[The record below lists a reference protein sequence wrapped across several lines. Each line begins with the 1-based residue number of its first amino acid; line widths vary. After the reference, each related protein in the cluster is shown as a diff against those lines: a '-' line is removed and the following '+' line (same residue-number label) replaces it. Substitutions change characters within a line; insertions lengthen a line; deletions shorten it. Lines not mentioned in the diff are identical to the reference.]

1 MIEVG
6 KYYRSKSGNIFRCT
20 GFGERFWEARLVQA
34 VHSGYS
40 VGLLYTFNRKKLH
53 QWEKLS
59 EVPEQVAEQPQDNHV
74 PGAKADSGKPDPT
87 LILDGMASAILA
99 VAEVAT
105 FGAEKYSR
113 DGWKQVPN
121 GFQRYSAAQDRHRLA
136 RAMGE
141 ERDPESGKLH
151 AAHEAWNAL
160 AKLALYLENEDA

>member
-6 KYYRSKSGNIFRCT
+6 KFYRSKFSETLYKCVGRR
-20 GFGERFWEARLVQA
+20 GGGWEGLVTF
-34 VHSGYS
+34 SKDYPES
-40 VGLLYTFNRKKLH
+40 VGEQFSMAYDDG
-53 QWEKLS
+53 WVEVS
-59 EVPEQVAEQPQDNHV
+59 EDKVDKPLDNHV

-141 ERDPESGKLH
+141 ERDQESGKLH
-151 AAHEAWNAL
+151 LAHEAWNAL
-160 AKLALYLENEDA
+160 AKLALYLENNDA

>member
-6 KYYRSKSGNIFRCT
+6 KYYRNRST
-20 GFGERFWEARLVQA
+20 GSIYKCLELNTTGWVGQL
-34 VHSGYS
+34 VHSE
-40 VGLLYTFNRKKLH
+40 VMPNAVIDMFNLSYDH
-53 QWEKLS
+53 PWEDVTLRDS
-59 EVPEQVAEQPQDNHV
+59 ELEQSQDNHV

-136 RAMGE
+136 RATGE
-141 ERDPESGKLH
+141 ERDQESGKLH
-151 AAHEAWNAL
+151 LAHEAWNAL
-160 AKLALYLENEDA
+160 AKLALYLENNDA